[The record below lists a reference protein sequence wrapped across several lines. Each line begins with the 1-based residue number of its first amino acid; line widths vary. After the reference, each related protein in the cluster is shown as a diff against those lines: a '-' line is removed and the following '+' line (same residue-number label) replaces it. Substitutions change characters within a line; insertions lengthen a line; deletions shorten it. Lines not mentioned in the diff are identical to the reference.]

1 MKNSALAFLACAGLS
16 LPALAIDIKPGLWEV
31 STQTKLPGNMAMPD
45 VSSLPP
51 ELLAKLEQKGIRL
64 QGGGAG
70 GQVTA
75 RGCITPDQAKKGEL
89 TLPSDGRC
97 TTSGVKKSG
106 DMISWQ
112 LSCQS
117 GGRSVQGSGQ
127 AILLSP
133 TNYVG
138 SSSMTLTDPQHG
150 ALSTTTDLSGR
161 WVSAACQ

>member
-1 MKNSALAFLACAGLS
+1 MQSPLIPLLACILS
-16 LPALAIDIKPGLWEV
+16 LPALATDIKPGLWEV

-45 VSSLPP
+45 LSSLPP
-51 ELLAKLEQKGIRL
+51 QLLAKLQQKGI
-64 QGGGAG
+64 QVSGGAG
-70 GQVTA
+70 GNVTA
-75 RGCITPDQAKKGEL
+75 RACITPEQARKGEL

-97 TTSGVKKSG
+97 TTSGAKKNG

-112 LSCQS
+112 LNCQS
-117 GGRSVQGSGQ
+117 GGRSIQGNGQ
-127 AILLSP
+127 AILLSS

-161 WVSAACQ
+161 WVSATCN